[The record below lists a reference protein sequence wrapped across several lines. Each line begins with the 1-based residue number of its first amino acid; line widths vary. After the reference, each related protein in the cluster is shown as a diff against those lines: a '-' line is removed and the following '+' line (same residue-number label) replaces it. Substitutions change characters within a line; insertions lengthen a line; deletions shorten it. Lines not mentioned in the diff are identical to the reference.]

1 MKIPY
6 LKKKPELKS
15 YHNVTWED
23 NYSWIHQ
30 KNILEVLRDKTKL
43 DPEVK
48 NYLDEENSY
57 ANYHLKDTE
66 NLQKKL
72 FDEIKGRIKLDDESL
87 PYKDHTYEYWS
98 KTTAVGNYSIKLRKK
113 IDTDLV
119 EEIWNGDEEKKKLE
133 TEYFGV
139 GDLEVSNND
148 KYLGYSLDIKG
159 SEYYTI
165 FIRDI
170 KTNEIIT
177 KEISETSGGITF
189 SLDDK
194 YVFYSKL
201 DQNHRARKI
210 YRHEIGNFNGQD
222 ELIFEE
228 KSEAFTVSIG
238 LSSDEKYY
246 FINTSDHNTSEQ
258 YYFGVDEINIKPKLI
273 IKREK
278 GIIYSVSS
286 WDSKFFNHTNKD
298 AEDFK
303 IDVSDSL
310 EKQNWKTF
318 IPPRDEVLIG
328 GCTFL
333 KNWIIRSE
341 TSNALDKLF
350 VKNISSGVEEELIFS
365 NETVYVP
372 GISLIQKDRDTDNV
386 YLGYSS
392 PKTPSRVYSYNLST
406 KTKKLVKE
414 QEIPSGHNPEDY
426 IVERVDYK
434 SHDGRLVPLTI
445 TRHKKTKIDG
455 SANLLLYGY
464 GSYGSSMSPN
474 FSSTRLS
481 LINRDII
488 WATAHIRGGMEKGM
502 KWWKEGKLINKKNT
516 FEDYIHAAKYL
527 IDNNYSSKGKIIGMG
542 GSAGG
547 LLMGAVVN
555 QAPELFLGIIMAVP
569 FVDSLTTNLDHSLP
583 LTVGEFDEFGNAKD
597 IKEHFD
603 YIFSYAPYN
612 NIKKMDYPHI
622 LITTSLSANTL
633 AVTPEPHEN
642 TIFLLWSKLNGL
654 NFSTILS
661 LAINVRSS
669 VFINSEKGK
678 QNEFLIDP
686 LLKPFLGSATFPSNL
701 SILLASIT
709 LNSFSEIFLSISC
722 LSFTSFLFSLA
733 L

>member
-1 MKIPY
+1 MKVPY
-6 LKKKPELKS
+6 LKKKPEIKS
-15 YHNVTWED
+15 CHNIAWED

-48 NYLDEENSY
+48 KYLEEENSY
-57 ANYHLKDTE
+57 AEHHLKNTK

-87 PYKDHTYEYWS
+87 PFKDHTYEYWT
-98 KTTAVGNYSIKLRKK
+98 KTTSIGNYSIKLRKK
-113 IDTDLV
+113 INTDEI
-119 EEIWNGDEEKKKLE
+119 EEIWNGDEEKDKLK

-148 KYLGYSLDIKG
+148 EHLGYSLDTKG

-170 KTNEIIT
+170 RTKKIIT
-177 KEISETSGGITF
+177 KEIPETSGSITF

-194 YVFYSKL
+194 YIFYSKL
-201 DQNHRARKI
+201 DENHRARKI
-210 YRHEIGNFNGQD
+210 YRHEVGNFNDED

-246 FINTSDHNTSEQ
+246 FIITSDHNTSEQ
-258 YYFGVDEINIKPKLI
+258 YYFAVNEKKPFPKLI
-273 IKREK
+273 MRRDK
-278 GIIYSVSS
+278 GILYSVSS
-286 WDSKFFNHTNKD
+286 WNDKFYNHTNKD

-303 IDVSDSL
+303 IDICDNL
-310 EKQNWKTF
+310 ENQNWKAF
-318 IPPRDEVLIG
+318 VPPKNEVLIG

-333 KNWIIRSE
+333 NNWIIRSE

-350 VKNISSGVEEELIFS
+350 VKNVSTGTEEELIFS
-365 NETVYVP
+365 DENIYVP
-372 GISLIQKDRDTDNV
+372 GISLTQKDRNTDDV

-392 PKTPSRVYSYNLST
+392 PKTPSRVYAYNLTNKS
-406 KTKKLVKE
+406 KKLVKE
-414 QEIPSGHNPEDY
+414 QEIPSGHNPDNY
-426 IVERVDYK
+426 IVERVEYK
-434 SHDGRLVPLTI
+434 SHDGRLIPLTI

-464 GSYGSSMSPN
+464 GSYGNSMSPS

-481 LINRDII
+481 LIDRDTI

-502 KWWKEGKLINKKNT
+502 KWWKEGKLTNKKNT

-527 IDNNYSSKGKIIGMG
+527 IDNKYSSKGKIIGMG

-547 LLMGAVVN
+547 LLMGAAVN

-583 LTVGEFDEFGNAKD
+583 LTVGEFDEFGNAKEN
-597 IKEHFD
+597 KEHFD
-603 YIFSYAPYN
+603 YIYSYAPYN

-622 LITTSLSANTL
+622 LITTSLSDNRVL
-633 AVTPEPHEN
+633 FDEPAKFTAKLRDYKTDN
-642 TIFLLWSKLNGL
+642 NLL
-654 NFSTILS
+654 
-661 LAINVRSS
+661 
-669 VFINSEKGK
+669 
-678 QNEFLIDP
+678 
-686 LLKPFLGSATFPSNL
+686 LLKTEMNAGHGGKSGRDGA
-701 SILLASIT
+701 IE
-709 LNSFSEIFLSISC
+709 EIAIDYAFALKISKKI
-722 LSFTSFLFSLA
+722 
-733 L
+733 

>member
-48 NYLDEENSY
+48 NYLDKENSY
-57 ANYHLKDTE
+57 ADYHLKDTK

-72 FDEIKGRIKLDDESL
+72 FDEIKARIKLDDESL

-98 KTTAVGNYSIKLRKK
+98 KTTAIGNYSIKLRKK

-148 KYLGYSLDIKG
+148 KYLGYSLDTKG

-170 KTNEIIT
+170 KTNKIIT
-177 KEISETSGGITF
+177 KEITETSGGITF
-189 SLDDK
+189 SLDDR

-210 YRHEIGNFNGQD
+210 YRHEIGNFNNQD

-258 YYFGVDEINIKPKLI
+258 YYFGVDEINTKPKLI
-273 IKREK
+273 MKGEK

-286 WDSKFFNHTNKD
+286 WDNKFYNHTNKD

-310 EKQNWKTF
+310 EKQNWETF

-365 NETVYVP
+365 NENVYVP
-372 GISLIQKDRDTDNV
+372 GISLTQRNRDTDNV

-406 KTKKLVKE
+406 KAKKLVKE

-502 KWWKEGKLINKKNT
+502 KWWKEGKLTNKKNT

-622 LITTSLSANTL
+622 LITTSLSDNRVL
-633 AVTPEPHEN
+633 FDEPAKFTAKLREYKTDN
-642 TIFLLWSKLNGL
+642 NLL
-654 NFSTILS
+654 
-661 LAINVRSS
+661 
-669 VFINSEKGK
+669 
-678 QNEFLIDP
+678 
-686 LLKPFLGSATFPSNL
+686 LLKTEMNAGHGGKSGRDGA
-701 SILLASIT
+701 IE
-709 LNSFSEIFLSISC
+709 EIAIDYAF
-722 LSFTSFLFSLA
+722 A
-733 L
+733 LKIAEKI